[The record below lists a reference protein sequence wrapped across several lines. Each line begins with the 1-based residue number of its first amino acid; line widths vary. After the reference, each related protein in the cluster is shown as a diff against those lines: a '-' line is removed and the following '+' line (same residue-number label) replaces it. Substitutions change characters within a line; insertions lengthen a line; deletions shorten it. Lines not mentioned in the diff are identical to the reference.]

1 MIDHARHKVFVD
13 KSRLINYATIWSSGS
28 RTRLIF
34 QGSWV
39 RFPAL
44 YTVWALFTF
53 ICCKNLNVCLKKT
66 KNKTKRGRGRPILEI
81 NYATTMVNC
90 TLISCRCQTKRQR

>member
-44 YTVWALFTF
+44 YSGWIFSHF
-53 ICCKNLNVCLKKT
+53 IVVK
-66 KNKTKRGRGRPILEI
+66 I
-81 NYATTMVNC
+81 
-90 TLISCRCQTKRQR
+90 